1 MIDSKSTTGIIRSI
15 YPGIFVR
22 MLMLLP
28 INDIQEYWI
37 LIIFQKLLDPKFFK
51 DCIPTSI
58 WLIPILMMAWNEEN
72 LFFLKKDDEV
82 KQDKQQRQQRSGNL
96 MKKKLHVD
104 YHFL

>member
-37 LIIFQKLLDPKFFK
+37 LIIFQKLLDPKNFSK
-51 DCIPTSI
+51 
-58 WLIPILMMAWNEEN
+58 IL
-72 LFFLKKDDEV
+72 FQHRYD
-82 KQDKQQRQQRSGNL
+82 
-96 MKKKLHVD
+96 
-104 YHFL
+104 